1 MRFSYSS
8 LTIGRRS
15 LLFLADSDAAD
26 SPKSADGTYASSES
40 RSSCNATCRA
50 CAIRSGFRTRA
61 CASVSTL
68 SHRSALPRQRPG
80 VGRLS
85 IWPVKHGFLRTSRI
99 LPKANKTFVT
109 EHFRQPRNRN
119 AYYRFDIFNMCR
131 ATGTTRPYGSVFPAR
146 KKGPDLRRG
155 LSLSR
160 KIISMHQNIPIRT

>member
-15 LLFLADSDAAD
+15 LLFLADPDAAD

-61 CASVSTL
+61 CASVSTF

-85 IWPVKHGFLRTSRI
+85 IRPLKHGFLRTSRI
-99 LPKANKTFVT
+99 LPKVIKLSS
-109 EHFRQPRNRN
+109 QS
-119 AYYRFDIFNMCR
+119 IS
-131 ATGTTRPYGSVFPAR
+131 GSRGIEMPIIDSIYSTCVVQRERRGPMEAFSR
-146 KKGPDLRRG
+146 REKKGPDLRRG
-155 LSLSR
+155 LSISR